1 MSAFKQF
8 LAVRNGG
15 RKEVK
20 MTHRQERAIQAL
32 LECKTK
38 AQAAK
43 NADVGVSTL
52 RRWMRE
58 DAAFMA
64 AYREA
69 VSEILESTTRKAQRA
84 AGEAVDV
91 LKEIMLDTD
100 AQAGSRVSAADK
112 ILAHAEKLT
121 ESLDTARRIE
131 EIERTI
137 SSLEGS

>member
-1 MSAFKQF
+1 
-8 LAVRNGG
+8 
-15 RKEVK
+15 
-20 MTHRQERAIQAL
+20 
-32 LECKTK
+32 
-38 AQAAK
+38 
-43 NADVGVSTL
+43 
-52 RRWMRE
+52 
-58 DAAFMA
+58 MA
-64 AYREA
+64 AYRAA